1 MLSLRLPIPSESVLA
16 SVMPRPPRFLNAR
29 NQTHLF
35 CSPTLS
41 ELKALQSST
50 PQATAAD
57 VVTREQE
64 EQELNDG
71 TAPPEEELPEG
82 LRRELMPKHVAVIMD
97 GNGRWARQRGLPPG
111 AGHQAGVESL
121 KALVELCR
129 RWEIRVLTV
138 FAFSYDNW
146 IRPKVSEVNCLIK
159 SSCLTFVEIIEFG
172 N

>member
-41 ELKALQSST
+41 EPKALHSST
-50 PQATAAD
+50 PQATAVD
-57 VVTREQE
+57 VVTREE
-64 EQELNDG
+64 EAE
-71 TAPPEEELPEG
+71 EEELPEG

-97 GNGRWARQRGLPPG
+97 GNGRWARKRGLPPG

-138 FAFSYDNW
+138 FAFSCDNW
-146 IRPKVSEVNCLIK
+146 IRPKVSEVNCHIK
-159 SSCLTFVEIIEFG
+159 SSCLTFC
-172 N
+172 

>member
-1 MLSLRLPIPSESVLA
+1 M
-16 SVMPRPPRFLNAR
+16 
-29 NQTHLF
+29 
-35 CSPTLS
+35 
-41 ELKALQSST
+41 
-50 PQATAAD
+50 
-57 VVTREQE
+57 TREE
-64 EQELNDG
+64 EEEELNDG
-71 TAPPEEELPEG
+71 TAPPEEELPGG

-129 RWEIRVLTV
+129 RWDIRVLTV